1 MCNYAWVFFFTACF
15 CIFYPHLLKSQLP
28 LVTELSLTQ
37 KHPFPL
43 MKYSLKYTD
52 MHAVIRFT
60 PLTQTDSVFAYSA
73 GSHIIIH
80 SIYAHVWTA
89 FIPSRG
95 KKMSAAVI
103 EHHVA
108 ASHWGGHA
116 GMLLCHRA
124 SWAIVW
130 AYQVA
135 TRVSG
140 SVWVTE
146 CLLILKQEC
155 FFPLFL
161 NGAKDGWGM
170 VGYCTVNGEPI

>member
-1 MCNYAWVFFFTACF
+1 MCNYARVFFFTACF
-15 CIFYPHLLKSQLP
+15 CIFYPHLLKCQLP

-60 PLTQTDSVFAYSA
+60 PLTQMDSVFAYSA

-95 KKMSAAVI
+95 KKGLRLSSSIMWQLPI
-103 EHHVA
+103 
-108 ASHWGGHA
+108 GA
-116 GMLLCHRA
+116 GMLACYYA
-124 SWAIVW
+124 TGPVETVW